1 MKRDEIAPSA
11 PTTEDRLHIL
21 LGRLVH
27 AFGRFD
33 FNIGLQLKWMGP
45 YCGEKVEHLLNA
57 RMPFAIR
64 LDALEPLV
72 MKLYCHED
80 EDAMRDF
87 SRWFEHARTVKA
99 LRNDFVHGRWAVY
112 PSRSAIEPKIEF
124 IALNWE
130 MEQAKQIPPMSIKLE
145 ELGEAVRT
153 LEFLFNDYWKLTEHY
168 ESNCRPPTCLARR
181 GHNLP
186 S

>member
-1 MKRDEIAPSA
+1 MNCGKTGQSA

-45 YCGEKVEHLLNA
+45 YCGVKVEHLLNA
-57 RMPFAIR
+57 RMPFTVR

-72 MKLYCHED
+72 MEIYGHENG
-80 EDAMRDF
+80 EARRDF
-87 SRWFEHARTVKA
+87 AQWFEHARTAKA
-99 LRNDFVHGRWAVY
+99 VRNDFVHGRWAVY
-112 PSRSAIEPKIEF
+112 SDGFPRTPKIEF

-130 MEQAKQIPPMSIKLE
+130 MEQAKQTPPTSINLDDFEEAISALE
-145 ELGEAVRT
+145 S
-153 LEFLFNDYWKLTEHY
+153 LFGDYWKLTERY
-168 ESNCRPPTCLARR
+168 ENNAK
-181 GHNLP
+181 P
-186 S
+186 SIRQG